1 MKKFKILIPVYN
13 DWDSVFKLLQI
24 IDSEISVFDHEF
36 SVYIVDDASTEK
48 MQKTKFNYKNLKSV
62 DVIKMK
68 KNQGHTRCN
77 ATGLKYL
84 SEKKNFDYLIF
95 MDGDGEDRPE
105 ELVLLVRKVLK
116 EKISTVA
123 RRVKRSEGL
132 IFTSLYRIHRLI
144 ALIFTGKN
152 MNFGNYCCLI
162 KEDVLLLSNKGSL
175 WCNFPSTIKKFIS
188 KLESIPCERGKRYVQ
203 PSKMSFF
210 KLIMLSFSMLAV
222 FKYQVLL
229 RSIIISLFFLL
240 FSQNFF
246 LFSFSME
253 FILILFTM
261 LVFVVSKK
269 ESLSA
274 LNSSGKNIG
283 EISNIY
289 TT

>member
-210 KLIMLSFSMLAV
+210 KLIMLSFTMLAV

-274 LNSSGKNIG
+274 LNSSGKNIS